1 VYPEGVI
8 VLTRCRWPP
17 IHDRQH
23 GGAARQ
29 CRTSA
34 GRGRKFNAESFP
46 AWFVG
51 SVELTAYGAVSERTD
66 TTLSVRSEDG
76 TVSTCDVPP
85 GLDLSAFPVG
95 TQVKLRCHRPD
106 GRLRLGFVESGKAV
120 VEVPH

>member
-8 VLTRCRWPP
+8 VLTRCGWPP

-29 CRTSA
+29 YRTSA

-46 AWFVG
+46 AWVPRAFCSCCPRGGRGRV
-51 SVELTAYGAVSERTD
+51 RTI
-66 TTLSVRSEDG
+66 SVRSGDD
-76 TVSTCDVPP
+76 TAFMCDVPP